1 MWTFQ
6 GKRTAG
12 KGAGDAPQHVTPPFR
27 LMLPAS
33 ARAPPREWDED
44 EAEEAAPPRWFSA
57 GNVRSLFLPS
67 PALSSW
73 HPSIARTGR
82 RPRPAWPVSAGR
94 LISVSVWVWRISSIR
109 RSARSA
115 TTHMLHAISRPRSQK
130 TAMMITPIVFPPC
143 IGDSRS
149 LCRSFHMHH
158 VRYRYGGDC
167 EGVWRVEPVF
177 LFRFRTSLDG
187 RHGGRRDMRSAKGGK
202 NGRNRFGKPLY
213 GFPSSCSGRL

>member
-1 MWTFQ
+1 MTGGWR
-6 GKRTAG
+6 G
-12 KGAGDAPQHVTPPFR
+12 
-27 LMLPAS
+27 LPC
-33 ARAPPREWDED
+33 RA
-44 EAEEAAPPRWFSA
+44 
-57 GNVRSLFLPS
+57 
-67 PALSSW
+67 
-73 HPSIARTGR
+73 
-82 RPRPAWPVSAGR
+82 
-94 LISVSVWVWRISSIR
+94 WRISSIR
-109 RSARSA
+109 RSARAA

-187 RHGGRRDMRSAKGGK
+187 RHEGRRDMRSAKGGK
-202 NGRNRFGKPLY
+202 TAGTGSGNPCM
-213 GFPSSCSGRL
+213 GFRRPVPAVCRMVSDVRLCSGCGLAGLIMPEAVKTCEEGQTRPMPGSSGRVSSGISAGSGGWSP

>member
-1 MWTFQ
+1 MTRGRYQTGGF
-6 GKRTAG
+6 AEPLPL
-12 KGAGDAPQHVTPPFR
+12 DTPPAWWSSSICR
-27 LMLPAS
+27 S
-33 ARAPPREWDED
+33 ARA
-44 EAEEAAPPRWFSA
+44 
-57 GNVRSLFLPS
+57 
-67 PALSSW
+67 
-73 HPSIARTGR
+73 
-82 RPRPAWPVSAGR
+82 
-94 LISVSVWVWRISSIR
+94 
-109 RSARSA
+109 A
-115 TTHMLHAISRPRSQK
+115 TTHMLQTVSRSKSQK

-202 NGRNRFGKPLY
+202 TAGTGSGNPY
-213 GFPSSCSGRL
+213 MGFRRPVPAVCRMVSDVRLCSGCGLAGLIMPEAVKTYEEGQTRPMPGSSGRVSSGISAGSGGWSP